1 MSTPAALVT
10 KLSIDG
16 IVRKV
21 MLGLN
26 ELCTVLDVSASVQ
39 DLILTIIM
47 YRLLWLPS
55 RCRPLDTS
63 SLS

>member
-26 ELCTVLDVSASVQ
+26 ELCTVLGVSASVQ

-47 YRLLWLPS
+47 YRLLCLPS